1 MRIKQKSL
9 HLNRETIRELEAEMS
24 AAVGGQQLTTQVCQK
39 VTVPP
44 TLCACTGTETYTNIC
59 CVG

>member
-1 MRIKQKSL
+1 MRTKQDPL
-9 HLNRETIRELEAEMS
+9 RLNRETVRHLDDELK

-44 TLCACTGTETYTNIC
+44 TFCACTGTETYTNIC